1 MVQGLLTTSG
11 IPKSFWP
18 EAINWSIHILKIS
31 PTLVVQN
38 MTPKEALS
46 RRKLA
51 VDHFRIF
58 GCIAYAHI
66 PDEKMMKLDNKG
78 EKCIFP
84 SVSDKSKAYKLF
96 NPSTM
101 KIIIS
106 RDVVFDEKNTWT
118 WKQNGVKENILV
130 DFDDDEKGQQP
141 VENEQ
146 EEEVTQNV
154 PIADQNPLAAESQ
167 RPQRVRRRP
176 TWMTNYEVTGV
187 DQGDDPLTYF
197 ALFSYCDP
205 TIFEVAVK
213 EPKWRKAM
221 DVEITPIERNDT

>member
-1 MVQGLLTTSG
+1 
-11 IPKSFWP
+11 
-18 EAINWSIHILKIS
+18 
-31 PTLVVQN
+31 
-38 MTPKEALS
+38 
-46 RRKLA
+46 
-51 VDHFRIF
+51 
-58 GCIAYAHI
+58 
-66 PDEKMMKLDNKG
+66 MMKLDNKG

-197 ALFSYCDP
+197 ALFSNCDP

-213 EPKWRKAM
+213 
-221 DVEITPIERNDT
+221 

>member
-1 MVQGLLTTSG
+1 M
-11 IPKSFWP
+11 
-18 EAINWSIHILKIS
+18 NRS
-31 PTLVVQN
+31 PTLTVQN
-38 MTPKEALS
+38 MTPKEAWS

-84 SVSDKSKAYKLF
+84 GVSDKSKAYKLF

-118 WKQNGVKENILV
+118 WKQNGVKENIPV

-141 VENEQ
+141 VEN
-146 EEEVTQNV
+146 
-154 PIADQNPLAAESQ
+154 
-167 RPQRVRRRP
+167 
-176 TWMTNYEVTGV
+176 
-187 DQGDDPLTYF
+187 
-197 ALFSYCDP
+197 
-205 TIFEVAVK
+205 K
-213 EPKWRKAM
+213 
-221 DVEITPIERNDT
+221 

>member
-1 MVQGLLTTSG
+1 
-11 IPKSFWP
+11 
-18 EAINWSIHILKIS
+18 
-31 PTLVVQN
+31 
-38 MTPKEALS
+38 
-46 RRKLA
+46 
-51 VDHFRIF
+51 
-58 GCIAYAHI
+58 
-66 PDEKMMKLDNKG
+66 MMKLDNKG

-146 EEEVTQNV
+146 EEEGTQNV
-154 PIADQNPLAAESQ
+154 LIANQSPLAAESQ

-221 DVEITPIERNDT
+221 DVEITPIERNDTWELCDLPKGQKLIGVKWVYKTKLKKNGEVDKHKARLVAKGYK